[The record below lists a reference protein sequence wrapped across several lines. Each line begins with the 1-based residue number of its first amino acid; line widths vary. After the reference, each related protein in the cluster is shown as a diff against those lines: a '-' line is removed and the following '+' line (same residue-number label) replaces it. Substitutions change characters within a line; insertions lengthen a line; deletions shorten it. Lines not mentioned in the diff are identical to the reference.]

1 MKQYQA
7 GINRRNFLKITSISP
22 FVFGA
27 NTQTE
32 NQPSEIINS
41 GVGGNN
47 TVDLLARIEDDCL
60 KHKPNLTILMVGTN
74 DMNSRKYI
82 PILEFE
88 QNMRKII
95 RMILNKNSKILLM
108 NILPVY
114 EPYLMT
120 RHNPEFY
127 QPEGHTRRK
136 AQMNE
141 LIKNLALEYKLYF
154 LDVHHL
160 FEKVGNVGVDASSLI
175 KNEVNS
181 QTKDGVHPT
190 PDGYR
195 LIGTS
200 VYQEIV
206 HQKLPTKKI
215 VCFGDSITIGDGIP
229 NGANYPAYLNKLIN
243 S

>member
-1 MKQYQA
+1 MK
-7 GINRRNFLKITSISP
+7 RRKFIQSTLLGASFLSFEAIS
-22 FVFGA
+22 
-27 NTQTE
+27 QTE

-41 GVGGNN
+41 GIGGNN
-47 TVDLLARIEDDCL
+47 TVDLLARIEKDCL
-60 KHKPNLTILMVGTN
+60 VHKPDLTILMVGTN
-74 DMNSRKYI
+74 DMNSKKYI
-82 PILEFE
+82 PILDYE

-95 RMILNKNSKILLM
+95 EMILKNNSKILIM
-108 NILPVY
+108 NLLPVY

-127 QPEGHTRRK
+127 QPEGHAGRK
-136 AQMNE
+136 TKMNE
-141 LIKNLALEYKLYF
+141 LIKNLAFEYKLSF
-154 LDVHHL
+154 LDLHHI
-160 FEKVGNVGVDASSLI
+160 FEKVGNVSLDASSLI

-181 QTKDGVHPT
+181 QTKDGLHPT

-195 LIGTS
+195 VMGIS

-215 VCFGDSITIGDGIP
+215 VCFGDSITIGDGKP
-229 NGANYPAYLNKLIN
+229 EGANYPAYLKKLLN